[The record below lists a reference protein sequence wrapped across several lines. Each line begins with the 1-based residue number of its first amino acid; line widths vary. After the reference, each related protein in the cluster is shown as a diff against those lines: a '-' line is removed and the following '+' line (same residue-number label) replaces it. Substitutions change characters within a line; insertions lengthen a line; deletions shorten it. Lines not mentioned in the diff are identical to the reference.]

1 MRDVP
6 IHRDPLWWHS
16 LRIYAPCLAA
26 CGGTFDHSAVMRSPS
41 TLTRYSLPV
50 VADFQI
56 CGSSPALAAEF
67 VPAGLAALWVPEEN
81 SNEAVERI
89 PHARM
94 TMTHRNGFAL
104 KMFFSLSSARF

>member
-1 MRDVP
+1 
-6 IHRDPLWWHS
+6 
-16 LRIYAPCLAA
+16 
-26 CGGTFDHSAVMRSPS
+26 
-41 TLTRYSLPV
+41 
-50 VADFQI
+50 
-56 CGSSPALAAEF
+56 LAAEF